1 MGLSTAMYT
10 ALTGMNSNQFTID
23 TVGNN
28 IANLNTTSYKSNRA
42 TFENQFSLMLSAG
55 TAPGATTG
63 GTNPSQLGLGSVLGS
78 VQKNFTAGA
87 IETTGVPTDVAIEGN
102 GFFIIQT
109 PTQQVYTRDGTFKLD
124 ADNMLV
130 TAQGYKVQ
138 GYGIDDNFNIV
149 PGLLGDLSIP
159 LGTLASA
166 RATSQAGFDGNLNA
180 SGTIGTQETILYSQ
194 ALEEGPGSPATADT
208 LLVDLYDGD
217 PLKQGAPLFAEGD
230 VITVSNAKKGG
241 RQVPETTFTVTA
253 ESTLGDYLDFLN
265 DALGINED
273 PDVPGTPG
281 ITVSEE
287 PGSEGCIVIRGNV
300 GTENALEISR
310 SAIRSSNPTFNTP
323 FTWTQQQAANGESVY
338 TTFLAYDSL
347 GTPVQVEISM
357 VLEQKSNAGNTW
369 RFYTQ
374 SRYDTDDDPVLGT
387 GTLTFDNDGRLTA
400 VTGNTVTIDRDNTGA
415 VTPLEITFDFS
426 NVTGLTTRSSNMV
439 MTLQDGYGTGTLTGF
454 SIGTDGVIT
463 GTFSNG
469 LTRNLGQLALATFTN
484 PEGLISQTSNT
495 YTVGP
500 NSGNPII
507 TTPGY
512 LGAGRTLGGAL
523 ELSNVDMTREFIGLI
538 NASTGFSASG
548 RVMSTANDLL
558 NELLT
563 LAR

>member
-28 IANLNTTSYKSNRA
+28 IANLNTISYKSNRA

-63 GTNPSQLGLGSVLGS
+63 GTNPTQMGLGSTLGS
-78 VQKNFTAGA
+78 VQKNFQPGA
-87 IETTGVPTDVAIEGN
+87 IETTGVPTDIAIEGN
-102 GFFIIQT
+102 GFLVIQT
-109 PTQQVYTRDGTFKLD
+109 PIQQAYTRDGTLKLD
-124 ADNMLV
+124 ADNILV
-130 TAQGYKVQ
+130 TAQGYKVR
-138 GYGIDDNFNIV
+138 GYGIDSDFNII
-149 PGLLGDLSIP
+149 PGVLSDLEIP

-180 SGTIGTQETILYSQ
+180 SGTIGTQETILFSQ
-194 ALEEGPGSPATADT
+194 ALEEGPGTPATAAT

-217 PLKQGAPLFAEGD
+217 PLKQGASLFAEGD
-230 VITVSNAKKGG
+230 IITVANAKKGG
-241 RQVPETTFTVTA
+241 RQVPEATFTVTA
-253 ESTLGDYLDFLN
+253 TSTLGDYLKFLN
-265 DALGINED
+265 NALAINED
-273 PDVPGTPG
+273 PDAPGNPG
-281 ITVSEE
+281 ITVSDQ
-287 PGSEGCIVIRGNV
+287 PGSEGMIVISGNV

-310 SAIRSSNPTFNTP
+310 SAIRSTNQTFNTP
-323 FTWTQQQAANGESVY
+323 FTWTQQQEANGESVY
-338 TTFLAYDSL
+338 TSFLAYDSL

-369 RFYTQ
+369 RFYAQ
-374 SRYDTDDDPVLGT
+374 SRSDTDDDPVLGT

-400 VTGNTVTIDRDNTGA
+400 VTGDTIAIDRENTGA
-415 VTPLEITFDFS
+415 VTPLEIKLDFR
-426 NVTGLTTRSSNMV
+426 NVTGLTTRGSNMV

-484 PEGLISQTSNT
+484 PEGLISDVNNL
-495 YTVGP
+495 YLVGP

-507 TTPGY
+507 TTPGSM
-512 LGAGRTLGGAL
+512 GAGRTLGGAL

-538 NASTGFSASG
+538 TASTGFSASG
-548 RVMSTANDLL
+548 RVLSTSNDLL
-558 NELLT
+558 NELLM

>member
-28 IANLNTTSYKSNRA
+28 IANLNTTSYKSSRA

-55 TAPGATTG
+55 TGPGPTTG
-63 GTNPSQLGLGSVLGS
+63 GTNPAQMGLGSTLGS
-78 VQKNFTAGA
+78 VQKNFQPGA
-87 IETTGVPTDVAIEGN
+87 IETTGVPTDIAIEGN
-102 GFFIIQT
+102 GFLVIQT
-109 PTQQVYTRDGTFKLD
+109 PIQQAYTRDGTLKLD
-124 ADNMLV
+124 ASNMLV

-138 GYGIDDNFNIV
+138 GYGIDDNFNII
-149 PGLLGDLSIP
+149 PGLLTDLEIP

-166 RATSQAGFDGNLNA
+166 RATGRAGFDGNLNA
-180 SGTIGTQETILYSQ
+180 SGTIGTQETILFSQ
-194 ALEEGPGSPATADT
+194 ALEEGPGAPATADT

-217 PLKQGAPLFAEGD
+217 PLNQGAPLFAED
-230 VITVSNAKKGG
+230 DIITVANAKKGG
-241 RQVPETTFTVTA
+241 RQVPEATFVVTDQ
-253 ESTLGDYLDFLN
+253 STLGDYLDFLN
-265 DALGINED
+265 NALAINED
-273 PDVPGTPG
+273 PEAPGTPG
-281 ITVSEE
+281 ITVSDE
-287 PGSEGCIVIRGNV
+287 PGSEGMIVIRGNV

-323 FTWTQQQAANGESVY
+323 FTWTEQQEANGESVY
-338 TTFLAYDSL
+338 TSFLAYDSL

-369 RFYTQ
+369 RFYAL
-374 SRYDTDDDPVLGT
+374 SRDDTDDDPVLGT

-400 VTGNTVTIDRDNTGA
+400 VTGNTIAIDRDNTGA
-415 VTPLEITFDFS
+415 VTPLEIDLDFN
-426 NVTGLTTRSSNMV
+426 NVTGLTTRGSNMV

-469 LTRNLGQLALATFTN
+469 LTRDLGQLALATFTN
-484 PEGLISQTSNT
+484 PEGLVSDVNNL
-495 YTVGP
+495 YLVGP

-507 TTPGY
+507 TTPGS
-512 LGAGRTLGGAL
+512 LGAGRTIGGAL

-538 NASTGFSASG
+538 TASTGFSASG
-548 RVMSTANDLL
+548 RVLSTTNDLL
-558 NELLT
+558 NELLM